1 MSEPRVEPIVRV
13 RCAGPADEERCRRA
27 LEARGLA
34 PEASLTW
41 LVVRN
46 APPDE
51 VNEVLV
57 AAGAHGRVVARER
70 IGQLVGWLIDREGRL
85 EGRARNVRSL
95 VERVVG
101 DAGLQGRYVPKGEE
115 ALLAAAAAL
124 HARIVAETAPFISWD
139 AFVDAFCDSR

>member
-1 MSEPRVEPIVRV
+1 MAEPRVEPLVRV
-13 RCAGPADEERCRRA
+13 RCAGPGDEELCRRA
-27 LEARGLA
+27 LEARDLA

-41 LVVRN
+41 IVVRN
-46 APPDE
+46 AAPDE
-51 VNEVLV
+51 VNEALV

-70 IGQLVGWLIDREGRL
+70 IGQLIGWLIDREGRL

-101 DAGLQGRYVPKGEE
+101 DAGLQGRYAAKGDE

-124 HARIVAETAPFISWD
+124 HARIVAESAPFVPWD
-139 AFVDAFCDSR
+139 AFVDAFCDPR